1 MTPDELDYAA
11 VFDALPAPFLV
22 LTPELVIV
30 GMNRARER
38 VTGTQ
43 RADVVGRHLF
53 DAFPD
58 NPENPQASGVRHLRA
73 SLERV
78 LSTGEPHTMALQ
90 QYDILDRTTG
100 EFVER
105 YWSPV
110 NVPLLDEH
118 GRVVLLL
125 HRVEDVT
132 DYIRERQLRRVEQE
146 RGEEALQTRLEDLEA
161 DLFNRASEIQEADRN
176 LREAVARL
184 ETITAELQEQDKAK
198 DRFLATLAHELR
210 NPLAAVRAAL
220 DVLALDI
227 AGNPVLAVLD
237 RQTAALTRMTDDLLD
252 AARGMTG
259 RLTVQRHHLDL
270 RALVEQVVADVGSA
284 HGGPARTIDL
294 VLPDT
299 AVPLDGDAVRLGQA
313 VTNLID
319 NACKYTPAD
328 AAVSVRL
335 SADDGNAEL
344 QVRDNGPGFDPTV
357 AERLFEPFHREPD
370 PRRQA
375 PSGLGLGLAVVR
387 GITQLHDGTVT
398 AHSDGP
404 GTGATFTMRLP
415 LRVELT
421 DATPAREPAATG
433 SRATS
438 PEPTPPGPATPL
450 RILIIDDN
458 EDLARAYQSVLTLRG
473 HEVTAA
479 FTARDGLAQAENP
492 FDVVLCD
499 IALGEDVDGYEVA
512 RRLRGT
518 AQHRRTRFVAISG
531 FGRDRDRSRAL
542 ESGFDAHFTKPL
554 DPGDLEQ
561 LLRRWSA
568 DEAADPDRGRAP
580 PPAGQGR
587 HRRLPGSPP
596 GTRRRT

>member
-1 MTPDELDYAA
+1 MTPDEVDYTA

-38 VTGTQ
+38 VTGTR
-43 RADVVGRHLF
+43 RADLVGRHLF
-53 DAFPD
+53 EAFPD
-58 NPENPQASGVRHLRA
+58 NPENPRASGVRHLRA

-78 LSTGEPHTMALQ
+78 LSTGEPHTMAVQ
-90 QYDILDRTTG
+90 PYDILDQSTG

-110 NVPLLDEH
+110 NVPVLDEH

-132 DYIRERQLRRVEQE
+132 DFIRERQLRQVEQE
-146 RGEEALQTRLEDLEA
+146 RGEEALQTRLEDLEV
-161 DLFNRASEIQEADRN
+161 DLFNRAGEIQEADRN
-176 LREAVARL
+176 LREVIARL
-184 ETITAELQEQDKAK
+184 ETTTAQLQAQHQEK
-198 DRFLATLAHELR
+198 DRFIATLSHELR

-252 AARGMTG
+252 AARGIAG
-259 RLTVQRHHLDL
+259 RLTVQRHPLDL
-270 RALVEQVVADVGSA
+270 RTLVEQVVADVGSA
-284 HGGPARTIDL
+284 HGGRARTIDL
-294 VLPDT
+294 VLPET
-299 AVPLDGDAVRLGQA
+299 PVPVDGDAVRLGQA

-328 AAVSVRL
+328 AAVGVRL
-335 SADDGNAEL
+335 TADDGNAEL
-344 QVRDNGPGFDPTV
+344 QVHDDGPGFDPAV

-398 AHSDGP
+398 AHSNGP

-415 LRVELT
+415 LRVELP
-421 DATPAREPAATG
+421 DAAPATEPAREPASTG
-433 SRATS
+433 SQGPPAES
-438 PEPTPPGPATPL
+438 TPSAPPTPL

-458 EDLARAYQSVLTLRG
+458 EDLARAYQTALTLRG

-479 FTARDGLAQAENP
+479 FTARDGLAQAQNA

-518 AQHRRTRFVAISG
+518 TQHRRTRFVAISG
-531 FGRDRDRSRAL
+531 FGRDRDKSRAL
-542 ESGFDAHFTKPL
+542 ESGFDAHLTKPL

-568 DEAADPDRGRAP
+568 DEATDPDRD
-580 PPAGQGR
+580 
-587 HRRLPGSPP
+587 
-596 GTRRRT
+596 

>member
-1 MTPDELDYAA
+1 MTPDEVDYAA

-38 VTGTQ
+38 VTGTR

-53 DAFPD
+53 EAFPD
-58 NPENPQASGVRHLRA
+58 NPADPQASGVRHLRA

-78 LSTGEPHTMALQ
+78 LATGEPHTMAVQ
-90 QYDILDRTTG
+90 KYDILDQQTG

-110 NVPLLDEH
+110 NVPVLDEH

-132 DYIRERQLRRVEQE
+132 VYIRERQLRRVEQE

-161 DLFNRASEIQEADRN
+161 DLFNRAREIQEADRT
-176 LREAVARL
+176 LREVIARL
-184 ETITAELQEQDKAK
+184 ETATAELQEQHRAK
-198 DRFLATLAHELR
+198 DRFSATLSHELR

-252 AARGMTG
+252 AARGVTG
-259 RLTVQRHHLDL
+259 RLTVQRRPLDL
-270 RALVEQVVADVGSA
+270 RALVEQVVADVGSTR
-284 HGGPARTIDL
+284 GGPGRTIDL
-294 VLPDT
+294 VLPDA
-299 AVPLDGDAVRLGQA
+299 AVPFDGDAVRLGQA

-319 NACKYTPAD
+319 NAWKYTPAD
-328 AAVSVRL
+328 AAVSIRL
-335 SADDGNAEL
+335 SVDDGNAEL

-357 AERLFEPFHREPD
+357 AERLFEPFHRESD
-370 PRRQA
+370 PQRQS

-387 GITQLHDGTVT
+387 AITQLHDGTVT

-415 LRVELT
+415 LRDELP
-421 DATPAREPAATG
+421 DGAPAMEPAATG

-438 PEPTPPGPATPL
+438 AEPTPPVPLTPQ

-458 EDLARAYQSVLTLRG
+458 EDLARAYQSVLTTRG
-473 HEVTAA
+473 HEVTAVLS
-479 FTARDGLAQAENP
+479 AREGLAQAQTA
-492 FDVVLCD
+492 FDVILCD
-499 IALGEDVDGYEVA
+499 IALGEDIDGYEVA

-518 AQHRRTRFVAISG
+518 PQHRQTRFVAVSG
-531 FGRDRDRSRAL
+531 LGRDQDKSRAL
-542 ESGFDAHFTKPL
+542 ESGFDAHLTKPL
-554 DPGDLEQ
+554 DLGDLEQ
-561 LLRRWSA
+561 LLRRWSEDDPPSGPTGA
-568 DEAADPDRGRAP
+568 IGGAEDETTDPDRG
-580 PPAGQGR
+580 
-587 HRRLPGSPP
+587 
-596 GTRRRT
+596 